1 MRSNAVLLGI
11 VPLVLLVVL
20 LGAASGPKA
29 LATRVGN
36 YTVSV
41 AFVDGLPY
49 AGEPTRAAISVVD
62 EQNHTIPNDPAI
74 LYVAGGANS
83 YQLQLDHAPTTIVTL
98 PALDAGDYQLRIQ
111 LPGLG
116 ATGELT
122 LSVAKR
128 PLYTAKPVLGG
139 VIAGLGL
146 LVLLGIVFSDRFKD
160 RGDRGS
166 KRRSAER

>member
-1 MRSNAVLLGI
+1 MRTVRVALLVFLSLLVLSAVL
-11 VPLVLLVVL
+11 
-20 LGAASGPKA
+20 AGPSQPQQ

-49 AGEPTRAAISVVD
+49 ANEPTRAAITVVD
-62 EQNHTIPNDPAI
+62 QQNHTIPNDPAI
-74 LYVAGGANS
+74 LYVAGGPKS

-111 LPGLG
+111 VPGQG

-128 PLYTAKPVLGG
+128 PLYAANPLLGG
-139 VIAGLGL
+139 IVAGLG
-146 LVLLGIVFSDRFKD
+146 VLIILGIVFSGKFKG
-160 RGDRGS
+160 RKGRGS
-166 KRRSAER
+166 KRA